1 MAPSYRRRPLYK
13 SLLSGKEEITYG
25 YQNGRPAYTQNQAAT
40 ETGADSLMK
49 EKSVKDITVRELSEL
64 CDINRG
70 TFYAHY
76 ANVFDM
82 VDKIESE
89 MVAHLNNALDA
100 CCLENPN
107 MRLLPLL
114 EEIFSF
120 VAEYADMVPCSARA
134 KTAISHFWTS
144 LKTSYGKNASL
155 NGGSQYPA
163 IRRRPSIM
171 RTLMPS
177 PAAQGFSNSGWN
189 AACAKVRRK
198 WPLLPTI

>member
-1 MAPSYRRRPLYK
+1 MDTKTEDRRIRKTRRQL
-13 SLLSGKEEITYG
+13 
-25 YQNGRPAYTQNQAAT
+25 RQALT
-40 ETGADSLMK
+40 SLMK

-120 VAEYADMVPCSARA
+120 VAEYADMCLA
-134 KTAISHFWTS
+134 
-144 LKTSYGKNASL
+144 LLGKNGDIAFL
-155 NGGSQYPA
+155 DKLKNVIREKCLLKWGSQYPA